1 MQGDRVITH
10 ELTDSVFRVWE
21 QFKCRNLDVFILAS
35 SPARWIFDLLEVSR
49 CKEMYIAGHENSSSD
64 LLRVYIT
71 IN

>member
-21 QFKCRNLDVFILAS
+21 QFKCWHLDVVILSS
-35 SPARWIFDLLEVSR
+35 SPAHWISYLHEVSR
-49 CKEMYIAGHENSSSD
+49 CKEMYIAGYENSSSD